1 MGKEADFGRKQRPK
15 KSLAQPVLRGVRLC
29 EIQRG
34 RGAEGDS
41 PRQTHGELRA
51 LTEQLGIRF
60 PQFYLTSPAP
70 CPYLTGRMERKVFTR
85 LSGEVARSLNDSLT
99 HAGFRRSQNIAYRPS
114 CEGCQACVSVRVVV
128 DAFERSRSFERVA
141 AKNADLIGEVVDPWA
156 TEEQFNLLRR
166 YLDARHTGGGMS
178 DMTMFDYVAMVE
190 DSAAE
195 THLVEYRYRSGPNAG
210 DLIAVALT
218 DLLSDGL
225 SMVYSFYEPDAA
237 PRSLG
242 TFIVLDHIEQ
252 ARARG
257 LPYVYLG
264 YWIEGSR
271 KMAYKARFAPL
282 EARMPAGWVPL
293 NRP

>member
-1 MGKEADFGRKQRPK
+1 MKPLPPVTAKISPRR
-15 KSLAQPVLRGVRLC
+15 PVLRQARLC
-29 EIQRG
+29 EIIRDG
-34 RGAEGDS
+34 PASPDSAGLRTAEF
-41 PRQTHGELRA
+41 RH

-60 PQFYLTSPAP
+60 AQFYLTSPAP
-70 CPYLTGRMERKVFTR
+70 CPYLQGRMERKVFTR

-128 DAFERSRSFERVA
+128 DAFEPSRSFERVRD
-141 AKNADLIGEVVDPWA
+141 KNTDIVGEVVDPWA
-156 TEEQFNLLRR
+156 TEEQFALLRR

-190 DSAAE
+190 DSAVE
-195 THLVEYRYRSGPNAG
+195 THLVEYRYRGGPKAG
-210 DLIAVALT
+210 DLIAVGLT
-218 DLLSDGL
+218 DQLSDGL
-225 SMVYSFYEPDAA
+225 SMVYSFYDPDEA

-242 TFIVLDHIEQ
+242 TFMVLDHIEQ
-252 ARARG
+252 ARGRG

-282 EARMPAGWVPL
+282 EARMPNGWVAIKP
-293 NRP
+293 R

>member
-1 MGKEADFGRKQRPK
+1 MGKEANFGRKRRLK
-15 KSLAQPVLRGVRLC
+15 ISSRRPVLRGTRLC
-29 EIQRG
+29 EIR
-34 RGAEGDS
+34 AADS
-41 PRQTHGELRA
+41 TGPGELRA

-128 DAFERSRSFERVA
+128 DAFERSRSFDRVA
-141 AKNADLIGEVVDPWA
+141 AKNTDLVGEVVDPWA
-156 TEEQFNLLRR
+156 TEEQFALLRR

-210 DLIAVALT
+210 DLIAVGLT

-225 SMVYSFYEPDAA
+225 SMVYSYYDPDAA

-252 ARARG
+252 ARSRG

-264 YWIEGSR
+264 YWIEGSP
-271 KMAYKARFAPL
+271 KMSYKARFAPL